1 MNFINLFSK
10 GLIFSLSTSFLWALF
25 LVNSRYVLKSGEDPL
40 NLVIWSN
47 LIGLL
52 LWLPLNK
59 RHYGEYLGHSRKNKL
74 MLLVI
79 GITGSIG
86 LNLLQSLA
94 LKNTTAVNFAFLYR
108 TIVVFT
114 IILAWVFFKEKITKP
129 KIVLAAVILIG
140 SYFLTTSG
148 RGLVLTKGDMYTL
161 LMALSAAFIANI
173 LIKHTI
179 SKMHPDLSASAIAIV
194 IIISLMVLGILTQSI
209 KIPKQ
214 MFWIAIGAVI
224 SFLQVR
230 TRNRAYQNASASFVT
245 MIVSLTPVFVSIFSL
260 IFLGERL
267 DGVQMIGGFMIVAAG
282 FLVNKTKI

>member
-52 LWLPLNK
+52 LWLPLFK
-59 RHYGEYLGHSRKNKL
+59 RHYGEYLGLSRKNKL